1 MKFAGRFIELLG
13 QQMYGGPVPAV
24 AELIANAWDAD
35 APRVEVEV
43 PEDPNAVGA
52 EIVVRDFGHGMSFDD
67 LNNYY
72 LTIGY
77 ERRSRG
83 QRTPGGRPVM
93 GRKGIGKL
101 AGFGI
106 AEDIVVRS
114 VRAGRAVEILLN
126 YSDLRNRQAIEGLEL
141 EPTADEE
148 TTEPDGVSV
157 TFRRLK
163 LKRRINLD
171 SFMRS
176 MSRRFALQSDLMQIK
191 INTAGLTKEQLPLEH
206 RDPVAP
212 DWAEQEIE
220 GLGRVKY
227 WIGFL
232 DAPITDPELRGI
244 SVFARGRLA
253 QATPFFFNLSGGIN
267 GQVGLEY
274 LTGQVEAD
282 FLDEDEDCIA
292 TDRQSVNWQFEGA
305 KALEAWGQ
313 QKIKD
318 ACKEWKKRRKK
329 EKEDTFRHNYSQ
341 FNDRIEGLPA
351 QEKEDVINALE
362 RISDVESIS
371 PEDFNVIAGSLLEG
385 VARESVKKVIRRINE
400 TADDALDSLLEA
412 IREWDIISAVATA
425 EVVAGRIEI
434 LAKFKKHIQERLP
447 EKSAKGKLD
456 MQTFLKSYPWLLG
469 HQFER
474 MLPADFH
481 HEHGV
486 DKWIEEVLL
495 DVDKEFNRPE
505 ERDGRRF
512 DLLCIQDE
520 SRLLILELMRPGVP
534 ADYDHLMRL
543 NRYVTRVDSFI
554 SSRDTRPEFSGKS
567 VIGLLI
573 ADDFADDKS
582 LNRTL
587 TDLSSHLN
595 AVTWNGLLENVTA
608 RYREFLDLLKL
619 KAPDD
624 PRIKGLVIPKSERD
638 SAVPSDAPL
647 NR

>member
-1 MKFAGRFIELLG
+1 MENRKLTMKFAGRFIELLG

-77 ERRSRG
+77 ERRTRG

-114 VRAGRAVEILLN
+114 VQAGRAVEILLN

-232 DAPITDPELRGI
+232 DTPITDPELRGL

-282 FLDEDEDCIA
+282 FLDEGEDCIA

-305 KALEAWGQ
+305 KTLEAWGQ

-329 EKEDTFRHNYSQ
+329 EKEDTFRHNYSH
-341 FNDRIEGLPA
+341 FNDRIDGLPA

-385 VARESVKKVIRRINE
+385 VTRESVKKVIKRINATE
-400 TADDALDSLLEA
+400 EAALDDLLA
-412 IREWDIISAVATA
+412 VIREWDVVSAVSTA

-434 LAKFKKHIQERLP
+434 IEKFKALIDARTP
-447 EKSAKGKLD
+447 EKAPGTRID
-456 MQTFLKSYPWLLG
+456 MQTFLRDDPWLLG
-469 HQFER
+469 HEYEHLSAAN
-474 MLPADFH
+474 ME

-486 DKWIEEVLL
+486 DKWIKDELL
-495 DVDKEFNRPE
+495 GVDSEKQFSHAD
-505 ERDGRRF
+505 EREGKRF
-512 DLLCIQDE
+512 DLLCIRDE
-520 SRLLILELMRPGVP
+520 ARVVILELMRPGIP
-534 ADYDHLMRL
+534 ADSDHLYRL
-543 NRYVTRVDSFI
+543 HRYVTRVRAFI
-554 SSRDTRPEFSGKS
+554 NSSDTRAESRVSG
-567 VIGLLI
+567 
-573 ADDFADDKS
+573 
-582 LNRTL
+582 
-587 TDLSSHLN
+587 
-595 AVTWNGLLENVTA
+595 
-608 RYREFLDLLKL
+608 
-619 KAPDD
+619 
-624 PRIKGLVIPKSERD
+624 
-638 SAVPSDAPL
+638 
-647 NR
+647 